1 MPANSLLQRVKKIRI
16 SDTVVDQIV
25 SLIEEG
31 KLKVGDQL
39 PGERELVDQ
48 LQVGRASVREAL
60 RILEAQGVVQVQPGR
75 GTFVIGDVTHLSGS
89 EGVRTWFE
97 DHADEVRSILELRE
111 ALERKAVY
119 LAAQRASDEIIARL
133 EELVQS
139 AELNAAQN
147 RQDELVAVDQQ
158 FHGLLGRASG
168 NDLLSELIDGTIVA
182 MVSPRR
188 SILRLPER
196 SQISARE
203 HRVIWEAVRN
213 RDPEA
218 AEAALLQHMNSV
230 RSAIGALSGDM
241 PDSWLMIRETMHEL
255 D

>member
-1 MPANSLLQRVKKIRI
+1 MSANSLLQRVKKIRI

-25 SLIEEG
+25 NLIGEG

-60 RILEAQGVVQVQPGR
+60 RILEAQGIVQVQPGR
-75 GTFVIGDVTHLSGS
+75 GTFVIGDVSRLSGS

-111 ALERKAVY
+111 ALEREAAY
-119 LAAQRASDEIIARL
+119 LAAQRARPAMIARL

-139 AELNAAQN
+139 TVEYAAQS
-147 RQDELVAVDQQ
+147 RHDELVAADQQ
-158 FHGLLGRASG
+158 FHSLIGRASG

-188 SILRLPER
+188 SILRLPDRAE
-196 SQISARE
+196 ISGRE
-203 HRVIWEAVRN
+203 HRKIWEAIHEH
-213 RDPEA
+213 DPQA
-218 AEAALLQHMNSV
+218 AEAAMAQHINSV
-230 RSAIGALSGDM
+230 RMVISSLSGDM
-241 PDSWLMIRETMHEL
+241 PDSWTLIRERMHEF